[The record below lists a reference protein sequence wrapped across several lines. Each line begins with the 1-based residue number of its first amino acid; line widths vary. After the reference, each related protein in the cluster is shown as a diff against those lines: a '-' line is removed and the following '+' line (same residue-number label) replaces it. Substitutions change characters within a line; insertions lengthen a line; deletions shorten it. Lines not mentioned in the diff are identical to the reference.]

1 VAIIQC
7 PACQGSVQMPE
18 EMAGLRVVCPL
29 CQATYQ
35 APGPTP
41 SEPAPPLA
49 QEEEPLAEVPPEY
62 RNSRSRNRRN
72 RFAGLRLR
80 DALPDGVDIALPRA
94 AGANYADAAVA
105 VQGPANALIIWSVL
119 VWALSIIGIC
129 SGIGQVGHG
138 SSLERADP
146 VAFYVLLI
154 LFCCYPL
161 LVLRGA
167 IHMRRLSSYGWAR
180 AAAIMSLPTC
190 VGLILGFWALGVLSR
205 PDVKQAFGR

>member
-72 RFAGLRLR
+72 RFAGLGLS
-80 DALPDGVDIALPRA
+80 DALPGDVDIALPGA
-94 AGANYADAAVA
+94 AGSYSDAAVA
-105 VQGPANALIIWSVL
+105 VQGPANALIIWSIMVG
-119 VWALSIIGIC
+119 VLSIISLC
-129 SGIGQVGHG
+129 SGLGRQ
-138 SSLERADP
+138 RAFEEPDAGFIFFA
-146 VAFYVLLI
+146 VAFLAVY
-154 LFCCYPL
+154 L
-161 LVLRGA
+161 LVILRGA

-180 AAAIMSLPTC
+180 AAAIMSLPSC